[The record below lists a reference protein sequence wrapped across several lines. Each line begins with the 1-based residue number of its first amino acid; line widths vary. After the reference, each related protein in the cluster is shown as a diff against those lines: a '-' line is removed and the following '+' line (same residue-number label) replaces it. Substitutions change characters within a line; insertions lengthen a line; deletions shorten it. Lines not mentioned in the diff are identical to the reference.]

1 MTREQYKYLNE
12 KAMTGQISDD
22 LNPAFILSG
31 TNINLL
37 VQIANGE
44 IDMQE
49 LAKRVLEG
57 RGLDING
64 AFAGFNSKI
73 K

>member
-44 IDMQE
+44 LDMQE

-64 AFAGFNSKI
+64 AWVGFNKQI
-73 K
+73 N